1 MGDGVFRELLTAT
14 AAVERPKVERDG
26 DGAPRTP
33 RYEELVVGVAVRL
46 APARTVSEDDLLGR
60 NEAITL
66 IAYLEPLDLR
76 PGDRLVTRPVAT
88 VLSEDVA
95 AGAAELPVADTTGL
109 LEGQSVEV
117 GAGDALEEH
126 VVAAVGAGT
135 LTLAA
140 GLAREHA
147 EGEAVR
153 VVRRHEVIEV
163 ADEAGAGHH
172 LRAVVR
178 VL

>member
-14 AAVERPKVERDG
+14 ATVERPVVELDG

-33 RYEELVVGVAVRL
+33 RYEEVVAGVAVRL

-60 NEAITL
+60 TEEVTL
-66 IAYLEPLDLR
+66 IAYLEPMDLR

-95 AGAAELPVADTTGL
+95 AGATEP
-109 LEGQSVEV
+109 
-117 GAGDALEEH
+117 
-126 VVAAVGAGT
+126 
-135 LTLAA
+135 
-140 GLAREHA
+140 A

-163 ADEAGAGHH
+163 VDEAGAGHH

>member
-14 AAVERPKVERDG
+14 ATVERPVVELDG

-33 RYEELVVGVAVRL
+33 RYEEVVAGVAVRL

-60 NEAITL
+60 AEEVTL
-66 IAYLEPLDLR
+66 IAYLEPMDLR

-95 AGAAELPVADTTGL
+95 AGATEPAVADTTGL
-109 LEGQSVEV
+109 LEGQRVEV
-117 GAGDALEEH
+117 GAGTGREEH
-126 VVAAVGAGT
+126 VIAVVGAGT
-135 LTLAA
+135 VTLAE

-147 EGEAVR
+147 EGETVR

-163 ADEAGAGHH
+163 ADEVGAGHH